1 MPDGAISE
9 KSRCR
14 ENPKRLSF
22 YADQLLFKGLFF
34 LPADDLPDPLD
45 NRAATA
51 ASPDD
56 LLSQMADDAIDK
68 LIAAADAGPPAGTAA
83 TDEAALPSE
92 FNELLGDMPT
102 APAAPAREA
111 SLESVLAAAEANVA
125 PSAPIEAPAAETPP
139 HEPTANPE
147 TPPAAA
153 PPASEP
159 AIHSAADIP
168 GTTADVKALLADDA
182 GVSADKS
189 SILLMPLEMLSTPL
203 THADDKIRN
212 AVGQIA
218 ILTLLNA
225 VAVLIY
231 VFVVRGR

>member
-1 MPDGAISE
+1 M
-9 KSRCR
+9 
-14 ENPKRLSF
+14 
-22 YADQLLFKGLFF
+22 
-34 LPADDLPDPLD
+34 PADDLPDPLD